1 MAYLM
6 QTVLEFTADLNYAL
20 QKRDQDIVNA
30 VELIFLTKLQLH
42 QLREDHGWEDFL
54 KEVESFCVEN
64 KIKVPDMDKFYK
76 PVGRDRGSLSR

>member
-42 QLREDHGWEDFL
+42 QLREDHG
-54 KEVESFCVEN
+54 
-64 KIKVPDMDKFYK
+64 
-76 PVGRDRGSLSR
+76 